1 MNIFISTFLGWAFFL
16 GAIFGWTFF
25 LAFVVWRV
33 RIIHKER
40 LAKKSQRKR
49 EEKRKTWLPEPP
61 VLLTPKER
69 REYMLNHIKDEPS
82 EGVTMDIT
90 AEYRNI
96 VQLWHPA
103 TEKPHCIGQLLCW
116 CYDRTFFVHNHYSHD
131 DENWHLFISTNNIK
145 RYCYISN
152 LEPEWFI

>member
-1 MNIFISTFLGWAFFL
+1 M
-16 GAIFGWTFF
+16 
-25 LAFVVWRV
+25 
-33 RIIHKER
+33 
-40 LAKKSQRKR
+40 KR
-49 EEKRKTWLPEPP
+49 EKRLPD
-61 VLLTPKER
+61 VLLMSDKASTLMSNSTKNVFVFDESD
-69 REYMLNHIKDEPS
+69 EQSVSFKDEPS
-82 EGVTMDIT
+82 DGVTMDIT

-116 CYDRTFFVHNHYSHD
+116 CKGGNFFVHNHYSHD

-145 RYCYISN
+145 RYCYISD